1 VGLEDP
7 GTVAAQDFTHARLDI
22 MQLAT
27 CLQEGRFQA
36 EHLPRNL
43 VGGERVVGYGMVVRP
58 EQQNRPRGD
67 ARGSSNPPEFEFP
80 LGLH

>member
-1 VGLEDP
+1 
-7 GTVAAQDFTHARLDI
+7 

-27 CLQEGRFQA
+27 GLQEGRLQA
-36 EHLPRNL
+36 EHLPRNP
-43 VGGERVVGYGMVVRP
+43 VGGERVVGYGMVVGP

-67 ARGSSNPPEFEFP
+67 ARGSSDSLEFEFP